1 MKTDFTFKTEGIVL
15 SWGLGAMC
23 QWQMFSTNR
32 SEAKMRECKA
42 YSNPAF
48 EKLTDKYA
56 RVHIDT
62 GGSV

>member
-1 MKTDFTFKTEGIVL
+1 MGVRCYVPVANVQHQSK
-15 SWGLGAMC
+15 
-23 QWQMFSTNR
+23 R
-32 SEAKMRECKA
+32 SKMRECKA

>member
-1 MKTDFTFKTEGIVL
+1 MGSKNGL
-15 SWGLGAMC
+15 SGNRTTRKGAMC

>member
-1 MKTDFTFKTEGIVL
+1 MGVRCYVPVANVQHQSK
-15 SWGLGAMC
+15 
-23 QWQMFSTNR
+23 R
-32 SEAKMRECKA
+32 SKNAGVQSLR
-42 YSNPAF
+42 NPAF